1 MNMKSITTLL
11 GLGSSS
17 ATLLLFL
24 FHHQITAVFGDCLV
38 EGDMMFMEGQSTGH
52 IGLECLN
59 STSYD
64 ATDSVCGPDGTIIE
78 SDAVY
83 TCPETN
89 PHCIQCGERGVG
101 AALCLDTTDVPS
113 NCVDDSEVEESGNG
127 GCLVGDIM
135 FMVGDSTGHIGLECI
150 NATSYKAQESFCM
163 ADGTL
168 QDNMDAQFTCPES
181 SSYCV
186 QCGVAGEI
194 GSALCLESAEVPS
207 DCATANQASAPSPTT
222 PATTEQTSPTTTSSG
237 SIIMSVASMW
247 IMMFAAVGSSGCVL
261 V

>member
-1 MNMKSITTLL
+1 
-11 GLGSSS
+11 
-17 ATLLLFL
+17 
-24 FHHQITAVFGDCLV
+24 
-38 EGDMMFMEGQSTGH
+38 MMFMEGQSTGH

-113 NCVDDSEVEESGNG
+113 NCVDDGGDTTMTTTATTISTSATTSISEEEESGG

-135 FMVGDSTGHIGLECI
+135 YNAGDNIGHIGLECI
-150 NATSYKAQESFCM
+150 NATSYKARESFCM
-163 ADGTL
+163 DDGTI

-207 DCATANQASAPSPTT
+207 DCATANQASASSPTT

-247 IMMFAAVGSSGCVL
+247 ILMFAAAGSSGCVL